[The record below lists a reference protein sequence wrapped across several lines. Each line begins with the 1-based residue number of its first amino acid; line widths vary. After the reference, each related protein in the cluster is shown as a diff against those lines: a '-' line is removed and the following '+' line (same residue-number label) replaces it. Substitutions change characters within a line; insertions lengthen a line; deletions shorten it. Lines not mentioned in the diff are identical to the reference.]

1 MHLSSLRRSLMTDTD
16 KRIKGAK
23 RMAVRQRNYRRARDR
38 AMTRLATA
46 YPETYK
52 ELLEQEKIVD
62 EQMGK
67 KWLDIDGSTGQSM
80 DLGASASPTGGGE
93 GNQASTGPDEGND
106 GGEA

>member
-1 MHLSSLRRSLMTDTD
+1 MTEIARRIES
-16 KRIKGAK
+16 AK
-23 RMAVRQRNYRRARDR
+23 RSAVVYRNYRRARER
-38 AMTRLATA
+38 AMTRLSNA

-80 DLGASASPTGGGE
+80 DLDSSSSPTGGGE
-93 GNQASTGPDEGND
+93 GEQASSNTDQSND
-106 GGEA
+106 GGKA

>member
-1 MHLSSLRRSLMTDTD
+1 MTEIARRIET
-16 KRIKGAK
+16 AK
-23 RMAVRQRNYRRARDR
+23 RGAVGQRNYRRARDR

-67 KWLDIDGSTGQSM
+67 KWIDIDGSTSQPM
-80 DLGASASPTGGGE
+80 DLDASTSLTGGRE
-93 GNQASTGPDEGND
+93 SDQASSNPNQSNN

>member
-1 MHLSSLRRSLMTDTD
+1 MTDID

-38 AMTRLATA
+38 AMTRLSTA

-67 KWLDIDGSTGQSM
+67 KWLDIDGSTNQSM
-80 DLGASASPTGGGE
+80 DLNASASPTGGRGSE
-93 GNQASTGPDEGND
+93 QASSGPDEGNY

>member
-1 MHLSSLRRSLMTDTD
+1 MTEIARRIET
-16 KRIKGAK
+16 AK
-23 RMAVRQRNYRRARDR
+23 RSAVIYRNYRRARER
-38 AMTRLATA
+38 AMTRLSNA

-67 KWLDIDGSTGQSM
+67 KWLDIDGSTNQSM
-80 DLGASASPTGGGE
+80 DINTSASPTGGGE
-93 GNQASTGPDEGND
+93 GDQASSGPDQSND

>member
-1 MHLSSLRRSLMTDTD
+1 MEIARRIES
-16 KRIKGAK
+16 AK
-23 RMAVRQRNYRRARDR
+23 RSAVGYRNYRRARDR
-38 AMTRLATA
+38 AMTRLSNA

-67 KWLDIDGSTGQSM
+67 KWLDIDGSTDQYM
-80 DLGASASPTGGGE
+80 DPNAISSPSGGGE
-93 GNQASTGPDEGND
+93 GEQASTGADQSND

>member
-1 MHLSSLRRSLMTDTD
+1 
-16 KRIKGAK
+16 
-23 RMAVRQRNYRRARDR
+23 
-38 AMTRLATA
+38 MTRLATA

-67 KWLDIDGSTGQSM
+67 KWLDLDGSTGESM
-80 DLGASASPTGGGE
+80 DLNASTPPTGGGE
-93 GNQASTGPDEGND
+93 GDQASTSADKSND

>member
-1 MHLSSLRRSLMTDTD
+1 MTDIAR
-16 KRIKGAK
+16 RIESAK
-23 RMAVRQRNYRRARDR
+23 RSAVIYRNYRRARER
-38 AMTRLATA
+38 ALTRLSNA

-67 KWLDIDGSTGQSM
+67 KWLDIDGSTSDSM
-80 DLGASASPTGGGE
+80 DLDSSTSPTNGRE
-93 GNQASTGPDEGND
+93 GNQASSGPNKGND

>member
-1 MHLSSLRRSLMTDTD
+1 MTEIARRIES
-16 KRIKGAK
+16 AK
-23 RMAVRQRNYRRARDR
+23 RSAVIYRNYRRARER
-38 AMTRLATA
+38 ALTRLSNA

-52 ELLEQEKIVD
+52 ELLEQEKISD

-80 DLGASASPTGGGE
+80 DLNASSSPTGGRGSE
-93 GNQASTGPDEGND
+93 QASSGPDKGND

>member
-1 MHLSSLRRSLMTDTD
+1 MTDTD
-16 KRIKGAK
+16 RRIKGAK

-67 KWLDIDGSTGQSM
+67 KWLDIDGSTSDSM
-80 DLGASASPTGGGE
+80 DLSASTPPTGGGE
-93 GNQASTGPDEGND
+93 GNQASSRADKGND

>member
-1 MHLSSLRRSLMTDTD
+1 MTEIARRIET
-16 KRIKGAK
+16 AK
-23 RMAVRQRNYRRARDR
+23 RSAVGQRNYRRVRDR

-67 KWLDIDGSTGQSM
+67 KWIDIDGSTSQPM
-80 DLGASASPTGGGE
+80 DLDASTSLTGGRE
-93 GNQASTGPDEGND
+93 SDQASTSPDEGND

>member
-1 MHLSSLRRSLMTDTD
+1 MTEIARRIES
-16 KRIKGAK
+16 AK
-23 RMAVRQRNYRRARDR
+23 RSAVVYRNYRRARER
-38 AMTRLATA
+38 AMTRLSNA

-67 KWLDIDGSTGQSM
+67 KWLDIDGSTDQSM
-80 DLGASASPTGGGE
+80 DLNASASPSGGGE
-93 GNQASTGPDEGND
+93 GDKAGSNTDESND

>member
-1 MHLSSLRRSLMTDTD
+1 MTEIARRIET
-16 KRIKGAK
+16 AK
-23 RMAVRQRNYRRARDR
+23 RSAVIYRNYRRARER
-38 AMTRLATA
+38 ALTRLSNT

-67 KWLDIDGSTGQSM
+67 KWLDIDGSTSDSM
-80 DLGASASPTGGGE
+80 DLNTSASSTNGREGE
-93 GNQASTGPDEGND
+93 QASSRADKGND

>member
-1 MHLSSLRRSLMTDTD
+1 MTEIARRIES
-16 KRIKGAK
+16 AK
-23 RMAVRQRNYRRARDR
+23 RSAVIYRNYRRARDR
-38 AMTRLATA
+38 AMTRLSNA

-80 DLGASASPTGGGE
+80 DINTDTSSATRGE
-93 GNQASTGPDEGND
+93 GNQASSRADQGND

>member
-1 MHLSSLRRSLMTDTD
+1 MTEIARRIES
-16 KRIKGAK
+16 AK
-23 RMAVRQRNYRRARDR
+23 RSAVVYRNYRRARER
-38 AMTRLATA
+38 AMTRLSNA

-67 KWLDIDGSTGQSM
+67 KWLDIDGSTNQSM
-80 DLGASASPTGGGE
+80 DINTSASPTGGGE
-93 GNQASTGPDEGND
+93 GDQASSGPNQSND

>member
-1 MHLSSLRRSLMTDTD
+1 MTEIARRIET
-16 KRIKGAK
+16 AK
-23 RMAVRQRNYRRARDR
+23 RSAVIYRNYRRARER
-38 AMTRLATA
+38 ALTRLSNA

-67 KWLDIDGSTGQSM
+67 KWLDIDGSTSQSM
-80 DLGASASPTGGGE
+80 DLDASTSLTGGRE
-93 GNQASTGPDEGND
+93 SEQASSGPDKGNN

>member
-1 MHLSSLRRSLMTDTD
+1 MTEIARRIET
-16 KRIKGAK
+16 AK
-23 RMAVRQRNYRRARDR
+23 RGAVGQRNYRRARDR

-67 KWLDIDGSTGQSM
+67 KWLDIDGSTSQSM
-80 DLGASASPTGGGE
+80 DLNASTSPTGGRE
-93 GNQASTGPDEGND
+93 GDQASTGPDQGNN
-106 GGEA
+106 GGKA

>member
-1 MHLSSLRRSLMTDTD
+1 MTEID

-67 KWLDIDGSTGQSM
+67 KWLDIDGSTSQPM
-80 DLGASASPTGGGE
+80 DLDASTPPTGGRE
-93 GNQASTGPDEGND
+93 NEQASTGPDEGNN
-106 GGEA
+106 GGKA

>member
-1 MHLSSLRRSLMTDTD
+1 MTEIARRIES
-16 KRIKGAK
+16 AK
-23 RMAVRQRNYRRARDR
+23 RSAVIYRNYRRARER
-38 AMTRLATA
+38 ALTRLSNA

-67 KWLDIDGSTGQSM
+67 KWIDIDGSTSQPM
-80 DLGASASPTGGGE
+80 DLDASTSPTGGRGSE
-93 GNQASTGPDEGND
+93 QTSSNPNQSNN